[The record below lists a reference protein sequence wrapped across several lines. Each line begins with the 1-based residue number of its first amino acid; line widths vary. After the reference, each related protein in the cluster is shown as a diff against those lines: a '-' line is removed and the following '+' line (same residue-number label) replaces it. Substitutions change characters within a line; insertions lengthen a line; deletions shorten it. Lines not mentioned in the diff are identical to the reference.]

1 MKMTSFFI
9 LSNTGAQMK
18 KISIPGFL
26 LRTLGVLLVVG
37 IVGLG
42 YLIYDQYQIRSAI
55 DASSDLEQTLQLQE
69 DLITTQRQQIQKFA
83 VEINRLKSQLVA
95 LNNFEEKIRIIAN
108 ISTDKGQDNTLFG
121 VGGSRPEDLATNID
135 VKRRHTSLMREMH
148 AQIDLL
154 QAASEKQHEQ
164 MISLL
169 GKLEGQKSLLACTPA
184 IRPAKGW
191 LTSRFGYRTSP
202 FTGRREFHKGLDI
215 ANQIGTPIAVTAD
228 GIVKSTGSRRY
239 LGKYVIID
247 HGHGMVTHYAHIDKA
262 LVKRGDKVK
271 RGDIIAEMG
280 NSGRSTGPHLHY
292 AVYLNGVPVNP
303 STYILN

>member
-1 MKMTSFFI
+1 M
-9 LSNTGAQMK
+9 
-18 KISIPGFL
+18 
-26 LRTLGVLLVVG
+26 LVVG

-42 YLIYDQYQIRSAI
+42 YLIYDHYQIRNVISA
-55 DASSDLEQTLQLQE
+55 SGDLKQTLQLQE

-83 VEINRLKSQLVA
+83 VEINRLKSQIVA

-108 ISTDKGQDNTLFG
+108 ISKDKGQDTLFG
-121 VGGSRPEDLATNID
+121 IGGSRPEDLATNID
-135 VKRRHTSLMREMH
+135 VNRRHTNLMREMH

-154 QAASEKQHEQ
+154 QTASEKQQEK
-164 MISLL
+164 MVSLL

-215 ANQIGTPIAVTAD
+215 ANQKGTPVMVTAD
-228 GIVKSTGSRRY
+228 GIIKSAGTRRY
-239 LGKYVIID
+239 LGNYVIVD
-247 HGHGMVTHYAHIDKA
+247 HGHGIMTHYGHLDKA
-262 LVKRGDKVK
+262 LVKRGTKVK
-271 RGDIIAEMG
+271 RGEAIGEMG
-280 NSGRSTGPHLHY
+280 NSGRSTGPHVHY

>member
-26 LRTLGVLLVVG
+26 LRALGVVLIGG

-42 YLIYDQYQIRSAI
+42 YLIYDHYQIRSAVN
-55 DASSDLEQTLQLQE
+55 ASSDLERTLQLQE
-69 DLITTQRQQIQKFA
+69 DLITTQRHQIQTFA
-83 VEINRLKSQLVA
+83 DDINRLKSQLVA

-108 ISTDKGQDNTLFG
+108 INTDKGQDTVFG

-148 AQIDLL
+148 AQINLL
-154 QAASEKQHEQ
+154 QAASEEQHEQ
-164 MISLL
+164 MVALL

-184 IRPAKGW
+184 IRPVKGW
-191 LTSRFGYRTSP
+191 LTSRFGYRNSP

-215 ANQIGTPIAVTAD
+215 ANQIGTPISVTAD
-228 GIVKSTGSRRY
+228 GIVKSVGSKRY
-239 LGKYVIID
+239 LGNYVIID
-247 HGHGMVTHYAHIDKA
+247 HGHGMVTHYGHIDKA
-262 LVKRGDKVK
+262 LVKRGAKVK

-292 AVYLNGVPVNP
+292 ALYLNGVPVNP
-303 STYILN
+303 SNYILN

>member
-18 KISIPGFL
+18 KISIPGFM
-26 LRTLGVLLVVG
+26 LRTLGVVLIG
-37 IVGLG
+37 SIVGLG
-42 YLIYDQYQIRSAI
+42 YLIHDHYQIRSAI
-55 DASSDLEQTLQLQE
+55 NASGDLEKTLQLQE
-69 DLITTQRQQIQKFA
+69 DLITTQRHQIQTFA

-108 ISTDKGQDNTLFG
+108 ISTDKGQDTLFG
-121 VGGSRPEDLATNID
+121 IGGSRPEDLATNID
-135 VKRRHTSLMREMH
+135 VKRRHTNLMREMH

-154 QAASEKQHEQ
+154 QAASEQQHEQ
-164 MISLL
+164 MASLL

-191 LTSRFGYRTSP
+191 LTSRFGYRNSP

-215 ANQIGTPIAVTAD
+215 ANQVGTPISVTAD
-228 GIVKSTGSRRY
+228 GTVKSVGSRRY
-239 LGKYVIID
+239 LGNYVIVD
-247 HGHGMVTHYAHIDKA
+247 HGHGMVTHYGHIDKA
-262 LVKRGDKVK
+262 LVKRGDTVK

>member
-9 LSNTGAQMK
+9 LSNTGAPIK

-26 LRTLGVLLVVG
+26 MRTLGGVLIVG

-42 YLIYDQYQIRSAI
+42 YLIYDHYRVRDAI
-55 DASSDLEQTLQLQE
+55 NTSNDLARTLELQE
-69 DLITTQRQQIQKFA
+69 DLITTQRQQIQTFA

-108 ISTDKGQDNTLFG
+108 ISTDKGQETLFG
-121 VGGSRPEDLATNID
+121 IGGSRPEDLETNID
-135 VKRRHTSLMREMH
+135 VKRRHTSLLREMH
-148 AQIDLL
+148 TQIELL
-154 QAASEKQHEQ
+154 QTASEKQEKQ
-164 MISLL
+164 MVSLL
-169 GKLEGQKSLLACTPA
+169 GKLEGQKSLLSSTPA

-215 ANQIGTPIAVTAD
+215 ANQKGTPIMATAD
-228 GIVKSTGSRRY
+228 GIVKAVGSRRY
-239 LGKYVIID
+239 LGNFIIVD
-247 HGHGMVTHYAHIDKA
+247 HGHGMVTHFGHLEKA
-262 LVKRGDKVK
+262 LVKNGSKVK
-271 RGDIIAEMG
+271 RGDTIAEMG
-280 NSGRSTGPHLHY
+280 NSGRSTGPHVHY

>member
-9 LSNTGAQMK
+9 LSNTGAQMR

-26 LRTLGVLLVVG
+26 LRTLGIVLMGG

-42 YLIYDQYQIRSAI
+42 YLIYDHYQIRSAVS
-55 DASSDLEQTLQLQE
+55 ASSDLEQTLELQE
-69 DLITTQRQQIQKFA
+69 DLITTQRQQIQTFA

-108 ISTDKGQDNTLFG
+108 ISTEKGQDTLFG
-121 VGGSRPEDLATNID
+121 IGGSRPEDLTTNID
-135 VKRRHTSLMREMH
+135 LKRRHTSLMREMH
-148 AQIDLL
+148 DQIELL
-154 QAASEKQHEQ
+154 QTASEKQHEQ
-164 MISLL
+164 MVFLL

-184 IRPAKGW
+184 IRPTKGW

-215 ANQIGTPIAVTAD
+215 ANQIGTPVVVTAD
-228 GIVKSTGSRRY
+228 GIVKTVGSRRY
-239 LGKYVIID
+239 LGNYVIID
-247 HGHGMVTHYAHIDKA
+247 HGHGMVTHYGHIDKA
-262 LVKRGDKVK
+262 LVKRGEKVN

>member
-26 LRTLGVLLVVG
+26 LRALGVVLIGG
-37 IVGLG
+37 IVSLG
-42 YLIYDQYQIRSAI
+42 YLIYDHYQIRSAI
-55 DASSDLEQTLQLQE
+55 DASSDLEQTLHLQE

-108 ISTDKGQDNTLFG
+108 INTDKGQDTLFG
-121 VGGSRPEDLATNID
+121 IGGSRPEDLATNID

-154 QAASEKQHEQ
+154 QAASEEQHEQ
-164 MISLL
+164 MVSLL

-191 LTSRFGYRTSP
+191 LTSRFGYRNSP

-215 ANQIGTPIAVTAD
+215 ANQIGTPVAVTAD
-228 GIVKSTGSRRY
+228 GIVKSVGSRRY
-239 LGKYVIID
+239 LGNYVIVD
-247 HGHGMVTHYAHIDKA
+247 HGHGMVTHYGHIDKA
-262 LVKRGDKVK
+262 LVKRGAKVK

-280 NSGRSTGPHLHY
+280 NSGRSTGPHVHY

>member
-9 LSNTGAQMK
+9 LSNTGAPIK
-18 KISIPGFL
+18 KISIPGYL
-26 LRTLGVLLVVG
+26 LRVLGVMLVVG
-37 IVGLG
+37 IAGLG
-42 YLIYDQYQIRSAI
+42 YLIYDHYQVRSAVS
-55 DASSDLEQTLQLQE
+55 ASGDLKQTLQLQE

-83 VEINRLKSQLVA
+83 VEINQLKSQLVA

-108 ISTDKGQDNTLFG
+108 ISSDKGQDALFG
-121 VGGSRPEDLATNID
+121 IGGSRPEDLATNID

-148 AQIDLL
+148 SQIELL
-154 QAASEKQHEQ
+154 QTVSEKQQEK
-164 MISLL
+164 MVSLL

-191 LTSRFGYRTSP
+191 LTSRFGYRSSP

-215 ANQIGTPIAVTAD
+215 ANQKGTPVMVTAD
-228 GIVKSTGSRRY
+228 GIVKSAGSKRY
-239 LGKYVIID
+239 LGNYVIVD
-247 HGHGMVTHYAHIDKA
+247 HGHGMVTHYGHLDKA
-262 LVKRGDKVK
+262 LVKRGDKVQ
-271 RGDIIAEMG
+271 RGHVIAEMG
-280 NSGRSTGPHLHY
+280 NSGRSTGPHVHY